1 MLNVVAKQVTARD
14 ERFRLV
20 KLVLWS
26 SMFHISQR
34 CMLFKAI
41 KAALDAG

>member
-14 ERFRLV
+14 ERSRLV
-20 KLVLWS
+20 KLVLWL

-34 CMLFKAI
+34 CTLKAI